1 MANLAHA
8 ATVRNLILVT
18 LLLAC
23 GTAEASEWVSAAK
36 TDITEIFFDV
46 SSIRVEGPIRRAW
59 VKSVLKPHTTKYTGG
74 DANKWWSETRERIA
88 FNCSD
93 ETSREEA
100 TTVYY
105 DDGSNESSD
114 GTNLWRPVA
123 PDTVGSAEMRFICA
137 WAKK

>member
-1 MANLAHA
+1 MN
-8 ATVRNLILVT
+8 RNIYLPLLT

-23 GTAEASEWVSAAK
+23 GTAQASEWVSIGK
-36 TDITEIFFDV
+36 TNTVEIFFDV
-46 SSIRVEGPIRRAW
+46 SSIRVEGLIRRAW
-59 VKSVLKPHTTKYTGG
+59 VKRVLKPHTTKYTGG

-114 GTNLWRPVA
+114 GTKPWMPVA
-123 PDTVGSAEMRFICA
+123 PDSVGRGEMQFICA
-137 WAKK
+137 WGKK